1 MGESQAKYQVVFQA
15 KTQVV
20 FQAKTEAKICLLN
33 WAPEMQSVDGPLGA
47 RLPHLLEGHVALEAV
62 PHTQHSAAEGAFF
75 LALKRPLENPQTANG
90 VDKKRSEAEALRTSK
105 RSYSVRSS
113 EGFCALASVVRKS
126 LNNRAGQS

>member
-1 MGESQAKYQVVFQA
+1 
-15 KTQVV
+15 
-20 FQAKTEAKICLLN
+20 
-33 WAPEMQSVDGPLGA
+33 MQSVDDSLGA
-47 RLPHLLEGHVALEAV
+47 GLSHLPEGHVALEAV
-62 PHTQHSAAEGAFF
+62 PHTQHDSAAEGAFF

-90 VDKKRSEAEALRTSK
+90 VHKKRSEAEALRTSK